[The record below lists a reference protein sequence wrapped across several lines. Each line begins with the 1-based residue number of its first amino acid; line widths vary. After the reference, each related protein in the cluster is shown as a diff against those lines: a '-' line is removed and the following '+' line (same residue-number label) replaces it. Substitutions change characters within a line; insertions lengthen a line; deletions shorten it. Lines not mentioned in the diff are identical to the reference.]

1 MCKVRL
7 EVEEDRGMWCG
18 WGINTEL
25 ASAGETD
32 TQEQVMPVRGGKSAR
47 RRGCEGGSG
56 AWSKAEEEVKGRW
69 SGSYEARGSVRGELR
84 RWSPERQVEG
94 KAWKDGHE
102 EALPR
107 TAARINSYI

>member
-7 EVEEDRGMWCG
+7 EVKKDRGMWCG

-69 SGSYEARGSVRGELR
+69 SGSYEARGSVRGSQDAGHRKGRLR
-84 RWSPERQVEG
+84 G
-94 KAWKDGHE
+94 KRGKTVTRKHYREPHG
-102 EALPR
+102 
-107 TAARINSYI
+107 